1 MYQRTP
7 QVLFPLPVHDLAA
20 ACAELCRLGRMVS
33 DVDGTRT
40 DTNAIHMA
48 VMPLK
53 RISLLLHA
61 SVGSQ
66 RVSLMTPLYLLG
78 KKVSIVTFN
87 RPLTASSHVLEFVF
101 VQLVS

>member
-1 MYQRTP
+1 
-7 QVLFPLPVHDLAA
+7 
-20 ACAELCRLGRMVS
+20 
-33 DVDGTRT
+33 
-40 DTNAIHMA
+40 MA